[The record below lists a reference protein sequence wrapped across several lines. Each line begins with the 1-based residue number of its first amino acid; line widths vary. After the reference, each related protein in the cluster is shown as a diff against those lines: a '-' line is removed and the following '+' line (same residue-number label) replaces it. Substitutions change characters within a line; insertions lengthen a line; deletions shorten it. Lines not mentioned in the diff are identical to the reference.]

1 MEVVTYKLYVH
12 LYSASKI
19 FNTLRILYSLLIIH
33 ALSREEIEGHK
44 AMIWAS
50 EIIMIAALLNIW
62 LKSEI

>member
-33 ALSREEIEGHK
+33 ALSREEIGHK